1 VCVVALLITAAVWF
15 DGEPNDRLVAD
26 QTTVLFAVRCLRDYW
41 DEETSGYMDLA
52 DDMTFQWRNDRD
64 LQQSYLLNRQF
75 DGKPNDRVI
84 EKVIESL
91 MLQPLRGR

>member
-1 VCVVALLITAAVWF
+1 
-15 DGEPNDRLVAD
+15 
-26 QTTVLFAVRCLRDYW
+26 
-41 DEETSGYMDLA
+41 MDLA
-52 DDMTFQWRNDRD
+52 ADMTFQRRNDRD
-64 LQQSYLLNRQF
+64 SQQSYLLNRQF